1 MTKSTVEAFLNRSKE
16 PKHVDEAKLAAAYIK
31 ADRDL
36 GEQKIRL
43 MACLSAAEVDGK
55 VIPVFDED
63 VAEVLEPLS
72 VAQKN
77 ASTVKK
83 DVERYLSLLED
94 QPSIA
99 AMTESLGRIRI
110 VVRNAE
116 FDSKALLERQVRGSE
131 KSAAECMT
139 LPDVVDSFA
148 HSEKVAKENQPSIDD
163 LLARIAEA
171 KTILESYK

>member
-1 MTKSTVEAFLNRSKE
+1 MTKATVESFLNR
-16 PKHVDEAKLAAAYIK
+16 KHAADEAKLVEAYIA
-31 ADRDL
+31 ADRAL

-55 VIPVFDED
+55 IIPVFDAS
-63 VAEVLEPLS
+63 VSEVLEPLS

-77 ASTVKK
+77 ASAVSK
-83 DVERYLSLLED
+83 DVERYLSLLDD

-99 AMTESLGRIRI
+99 AMTEQLGRVRI

-116 FDSKALLERQVRGSE
+116 FDSKALLERSVRSG
-131 KSAAECMT
+131 KGDAAECML

-148 HSEKVAKENQPSIDD
+148 HSEKVAKENQPLIDD

-171 KTILESYK
+171 RRILESYK

>member
-1 MTKSTVEAFLNRSKE
+1 MTFSTEQFLARSNE
-16 PKHVDEAKLAAAYIK
+16 PKHVDELPLAQAYRS

-55 VIPVFDED
+55 VVPVFDEEVTD
-63 VAEVLEPLS
+63 VLEPLS

-77 ASTVKK
+77 ASAVKK

-94 QPSIA
+94 AQSISQL
-99 AMTESLGRIRI
+99 TEELGRIRI
-110 VVRNAE
+110 IVRNAE
-116 FDSKALLERQVRGSE
+116 FDSKARLEREVRGSK
-131 KSAAECMT
+131 KSAVECMT

-148 HSEKVAKENQPSIDD
+148 HSEQVAKTNQHSIDD
-163 LLARIAEA
+163 LLARIASA
-171 KTILESYK
+171 KGILEKYK